1 MFAWLELAQ
10 LLGYR
15 HWHGCQCGAL
25 TCRSHNKIKFSV
37 YMFGLESVFFFFFKK
52 KKKLMP
58 RKILSHASAKLLLH
72 EYDPSV
78 QIICPH

>member
-15 HWHGCQCGAL
+15 HWHGCRSGAL

-37 YMFGLESVFFFFFKK
+37 YMFGLESVFLKNKNKK
-52 KKKLMP
+52 VD
-58 RKILSHASAKLLLH
+58 A
-72 EYDPSV
+72 
-78 QIICPH
+78 